1 MLPANPYDLHE
12 INFNNLKELARP
24 IEWNSTMVDQIRQTS
39 ALGDQV
45 RATKAV
51 LTCPNC
57 GSYNEI
63 IDLYDLE
70 GHYYCECHTGLRLSR
85 KSKET
90 ALSDTRNI
98 IDNLDTRNPFK
109 NPFESGDLNSI
120 LYPQVATSKVKTGT
134 ISKPSKKTSQTKCKI
149 EKPPK
154 ISPKIQAE
162 TDEGLINLA
171 NEPFNDEDLLD

>member
-12 INFNNLKELARP
+12 ISFNNLKELARP
-24 IEWNSTMVDQIRQTS
+24 IEWNSSMVDQIRQTS

-70 GHYYCECHTGLRLSR
+70 GHYYCDCHTGPRLSR
-85 KSKET
+85 KSMESVFSE
-90 ALSDTRNI
+90 AQD
-98 IDNLDTRNPFK
+98 PFK
-109 NPFESGDLNSI
+109 NPFQSSDLNSI
-120 LYPQVATSKVKTGT
+120 LYPQIATSKVKTGT
-134 ISKPSKKTSQTKCKI
+134 IDKPSKKTGRTKCKA
-149 EKPPK
+149 EKTPK
-154 ISPKIQAE
+154 TMPKVQTD